1 MNTNRRLLPALLA
14 GFAVGLAAAA
24 PFAAQAQG
32 RVLAYP
38 PYERTPETT
47 DPFSQGGSCQSQ
59 YQTEV
64 QQIQADHQAGGQACF
79 HPNNGQCHST
89 NNARKATRLQAANA
103 KRYQCNRQAQAAR
116 QGAGQTQPRQQGG
129 MQTPGRIDHEAI
141 DDSIRRQMERQ
152 QAEYRRGLAAA
163 RAQAEAARRAAEQA
177 GKAEAARRW
186 AEANRFVDVLT
197 GRRSP
202 LP

>member
-1 MNTNRRLLPALLA
+1 MRIHRRLLPALLA
-14 GFAVGLAAAA
+14 GFAVAAAA
-24 PFAAQAQG
+24 PLAAQAQG

-64 QQIQADHQAGGQACF
+64 RQIDADHEAGGRACF
-79 HPNNGQCHST
+79 HPNNGQCHDT
-89 NNARKATRLQAANA
+89 NNIRKATRLQAASA
-103 KRYQCNRQAQAAR
+103 KRYQCNQQAQAAR
-116 QGAGQTQPRQQGG
+116 QGAGQTQSRPQGG
-129 MQTPGRIDHEAI
+129 MQAPGRIDHEAI
-141 DDSIRRQMERQ
+141 NESIRRQMERQ

-163 RAQAEAARRAAEQA
+163 QAQAEAARRAAEQA
-177 GKAEAARRW
+177 RRAEAARRW

-197 GRRSP
+197 GRRPP